1 MKTICFFVMVHLP
14 IYIFTQENNIKL
26 LGIIFKDNIN
36 YYSFYHK
43 KTFINDEIDTSKNIS
58 LITNQPNLRRIK
70 GCEIKIFP
78 DEIIISHD
86 INYPDEILKDY
97 KINNDIENH
106 LVDYFVKRRIEK
118 NFLYKKGKYKLLKVK
133 EENSIILVLELSIKY
148 FNAISN
154 NLKIIA
160 EEKNEDEKIKV
171 YKILNGLD
179 EDLIEEW
186 KKTYTNKRK

>member
-1 MKTICFFVMVHLP
+1 MVHLP

>member
-1 MKTICFFVMVHLP
+1 M
-14 IYIFTQENNIKL
+14 
-26 LGIIFKDNIN
+26 
-36 YYSFYHK
+36 
-43 KTFINDEIDTSKNIS
+43 
-58 LITNQPNLRRIK
+58 
-70 GCEIKIFP
+70 
-78 DEIIISHD
+78 
-86 INYPDEILKDY
+86 
-97 KINNDIENH
+97 
-106 LVDYFVKRRIEK
+106 
-118 NFLYKKGKYKLLKVK
+118 KYKLLKVK